1 MVVIH
6 DGKSNPIQAAEGVLT
21 LLFKR
26 QERAA
31 QQGNDDEY
39 DALDLKINV
48 KKDQLASM
56 KVRMLKTA

>member
-1 MVVIH
+1 M
-6 DGKSNPIQAAEGVLT
+6 LT